1 MMMILLFAV
10 LVVSVA
16 AVVGVAI
23 ATYVRI
29 RKKVDAIPMEE
40 PGNSEPHEVNA
51 VESSKQ

>member
-10 LVVSVA
+10 LVLSVI

-29 RKKVDAIPMEE
+29 HKKVDAIPLEE
-40 PGNSEPHEVNA
+40 HGNAEHPDVDA
-51 VESSKQ
+51 VESSKE